1 MLIAFLIYFLV
12 GTLDW
17 LIKEYQCYPN
27 KRVDTL
33 FWKTI
38 WAIIVY
44 AVAIALILIFSQWY
58 WLLAILTED
67 MVYYTW
73 RAVIYKEKFSDT
85 FYLPI
90 TVFGIS
96 SFPMKTVLKF
106 WLLTIVISITIG
118 AL

>member
-1 MLIAFLIYFLV
+1 MITALLIYFV
-12 GTLDW
+12 IGTVDW
-17 LIKEYQCYPN
+17 LIKEYACYPD
-27 KRVDTL
+27 KRKDTL
-33 FWKTI
+33 FWQTI

-44 AVAIALILIFSQWY
+44 AVVSTLILVFSKWY

-67 MVYYTW
+67 ITYYLW
-73 RAVIYKEKFSDT
+73 RAIIYKEKFSET

-96 SFPMKTVLKF
+96 SFPMEGVIKF